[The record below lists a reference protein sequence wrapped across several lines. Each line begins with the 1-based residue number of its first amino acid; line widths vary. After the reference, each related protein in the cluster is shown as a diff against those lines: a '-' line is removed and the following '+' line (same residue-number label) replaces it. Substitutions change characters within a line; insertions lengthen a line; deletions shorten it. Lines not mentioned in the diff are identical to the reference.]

1 MVNIYTLYNIVS
13 ILRNEQH
20 AMKFNNIEEIY
31 SIIQYSICIW

>member
-20 AMKFNNIEEIY
+20 AMKSEMLDISNPDE
-31 SIIQYSICIW
+31 